1 MGMKILKL
9 SRGKTG
15 PKKNTKLELAH
26 FSVAKP
32 EELEARQ
39 QQLVTVEAGV
49 GVAEQLL
56 QSNLPAKNIRKA
68 GKSIYLKCL

>member
-1 MGMKILKL
+1 MGMKGLKL

-15 PKKNTKLELAH
+15 PQKNTKLELVYSSA
-26 FSVAKP
+26 AKP
-32 EELEARQ
+32 EKLEARQ
-39 QQLVTVEAGV
+39 PQLVTVEAGV
-49 GVAEQLL
+49 EMADQLL